1 MKCCTFGRDG
11 EGEADESWWVGSL
24 CGEEWGENGRRD
36 KGFHFDHA
44 QAQILDGSIQWGL
57 LIIDQTLSDDE
68 DEQRLQVLRCF
79 G

>member
-1 MKCCTFGRDG
+1 MAPPPFNV
-11 EGEADESWWVGSL
+11 APPMA
-24 CGEEWGENGRRD
+24 

-68 DEQRLQVLRCF
+68 DEQRLQVLWCF